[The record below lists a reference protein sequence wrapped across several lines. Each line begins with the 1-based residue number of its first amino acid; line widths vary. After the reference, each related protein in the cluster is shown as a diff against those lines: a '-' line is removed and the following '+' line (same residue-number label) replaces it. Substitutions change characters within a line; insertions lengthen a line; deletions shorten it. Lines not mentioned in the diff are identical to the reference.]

1 MTFYVERMGKV
12 MLPPLQVKTTFSYS
26 FRVGMI
32 HGDFIDENGRFDEIK
47 GRKRAE
53 EKVQGPWAFVE
64 CDGTESNPEFSFF
77 RPNQTTSY

>member
-1 MTFYVERMGKV
+1 
-12 MLPPLQVKTTFSYS
+12 
-26 FRVGMI
+26 MI